1 MDITFSKPKK
11 IDGTFICTIKKQV
24 VLNLSG
30 SQLIHIKEIRDQT
43 GSYIIFLKNKNL
55 CNYMYDLNQRIIELV
70 KENCTTWFN
79 TNMNPDLIDDYYT
92 STLIYD
98 KTHGELI
105 KIKIIGQEEDKLSD
119 SFIGNNLNLELNA
132 FQLRFYKQKF
142 VLECKINNCET
153 ACDIIEFASDDED
166 GHNDYNADATSD
178 VAYPSP
184 SELEEMKTEVFTKTE
199 SKIKSLE
206 VQVTELQNEIL
217 KFSDIKQKM
226 EEAREIDDIIKV
238 FNEFFS

>member
-11 IDGTFICTIKKQV
+11 IDGTFICAIKKPLL
-24 VLNLSG
+24 LNLCG
-30 SQLIHIKEIRDQT
+30 SQLIHIKEVRDQL

-92 STLIYD
+92 NTLIYD

-119 SFIGNNLNLELNA
+119 SFIGNNVNLELNA

-153 ACDIIEFASDDED
+153 ACDIIDFASDDD
-166 GHNDYNADATSD
+166 NFDDNCDATSD
-178 VAYPSP
+178 IAYPSLC
-184 SELEEMKTEVFTKTE
+184 ELEEMKNEVFTKTE
-199 SKIKSLE
+199 FKIKNLE
-206 VQVTELQNEIL
+206 AQVTELQNEIL

-226 EEAREIDDIIKV
+226 QEAQEIDDIIKV
-238 FNEFFS
+238 FNDFFS